1 MMKNLVWDVDLVR
14 LFVRRGKLKFGP
26 KKTDA
31 QTDNDVRIAEREYQR
46 EKKAASRAGKEFRK

>member
-1 MMKNLVWDVDLVR
+1 MMKNLAWDVDLVR

-31 QTDNDVRIAEREYQR
+31 VIDNELRIAKREYER
-46 EKKAASRAGKEFRK
+46 EKKAASRAGREFRK